1 MIYGIT
7 DGKLFAADTYDLT
20 STQTQWIFTCTFEE
34 FSKNGHPMCLH
45 EIPSLHNIVLGNSKY
60 ESREGY
66 DFLFLT
72 MPRESDLAQRGL
84 TAAVY
89 FTGNI
94 LGFICSDCSYV
105 DDLLSKLSKDSV
117 RSFQNSKVLYHFFE
131 KLIGDDSEILDD
143 IEQNITELEETLMT
157 SKSYD
162 CIKDIIALRKTLLTL
177 KRYYEQMLALSSVMQ
192 ENDNAIIPKG
202 DLRYFKIHTN
212 HVDRL
217 YRNVLNLRDYVTQ
230 VREAYQAQVD
240 ISLNQIMKLFT
251 VVTVIFMPL
260 TLIVGWYGM
269 NLKMPEFSWH
279 FGYLFVIGLSLC
291 TLLISLMFFKRKKW
305 F

>member
-1 MIYGIT
+1 M
-7 DGKLFAADTYDLT
+7 LF
-20 STQTQWIFTCTFEE
+20 
-34 FSKNGHPMCLH
+34 
-45 EIPSLHNIVLGNSKY
+45 
-60 ESREGY
+60 
-66 DFLFLT
+66 
-72 MPRESDLAQRGL
+72 
-84 TAAVY
+84 
-89 FTGNI
+89 
-94 LGFICSDCSYV
+94 
-105 DDLLSKLSKDSV
+105 
-117 RSFQNSKVLYHFFE
+117 RSHFFE

-269 NLKMPEFSWH
+269 NLKMPEFSWR